1 MRNSAVLYIMQ
12 RAAEKAAFSLLR
24 DFGELEKLQVSH
36 KGFRNFVTSADRNS
50 ETRIV
55 QELTRA
61 HPDYS
66 FVCEE
71 SGFTEKNDMN
81 SVWIVD
87 PIDGTSN
94 FMRGIPYFAIN
105 IALKVNQEFTAGVTL
120 DPVRGE
126 CYKAEIGQ
134 GAFVGQK
141 SRLRVSGRENIK
153 EAVVA
158 TRAPI
163 SSDVK
168 LMEAGAILRKTGS
181 IALDLAYL
189 SAGKYD
195 VVVAHGA
202 CLWDVAAGVV
212 LVKESGGF
220 IRINSSGDGHYN
232 VIATS
237 SKNLLDN
244 CISLGL

>member
-1 MRNSAVLYIMQ
+1 MRSSATLYIMQ
-12 RAAEKAAFSLLR
+12 RAAEKAAFSLSR

-50 ETRIV
+50 EARIV
-55 QELTRA
+55 QELTHAR
-61 HPDYS
+61 PDYS
-66 FVCEE
+66 LVCEE
-71 SGFTEKNDMN
+71 SGFTEKEDKN

-105 IALKVNQEFTAGVTL
+105 IALRVNNEFTAGVTL

-126 CYKAEIGQ
+126 CYKAELGQ
-134 GAFVGQK
+134 GAFVGQRN
-141 SRLRVSGRENIK
+141 RLRVSGRENLK

-158 TRAPI
+158 TRV
-163 SSDVK
+163 SLDLDEK
-168 LMEAGAILRKTGS
+168 LIKAGVILRKTGS

-195 VVVAHGA
+195 IVVAHGA
-202 CLWDVAAGVV
+202 CLWDIAAGMV

-220 IRINSSGDGHYN
+220 IRVNSSGEYYN
-232 VIATS
+232 MIAAS
-237 SKNLLDN
+237 SKKLLDS
-244 CISLGL
+244 CINLGL

>member
-1 MRNSAVLYIMQ
+1 MRSSATLYIMQ
-12 RAAEKAAFSLLR
+12 RAADKAAFSLLR

-50 ETRIV
+50 EARII
-55 QELTRA
+55 QELTHAR
-61 HPDYS
+61 PDYS
-66 FVCEE
+66 LICEE
-71 SGFTEKNDMN
+71 SGLTEKDDNN

-105 IALKVNQEFTAGVTL
+105 IALQVNKEFIAGVTL

-126 CYKAEIGQ
+126 CYKAEVGQ
-134 GAFVGQK
+134 GAFVGQR
-141 SRLRVSGRENIK
+141 SRLRVSGRENMK

-158 TRAPI
+158 TRVSLGI
-163 SSDVK
+163 DEK
-168 LMEAGAILRKTGS
+168 LIKAGAILRKTGS

-195 VVVAHGA
+195 VVVAYDA
-202 CLWDVAAGVV
+202 CLWDIAAGIV
-212 LVKESGGF
+212 LVKEAGGF
-220 IRINSSGDGHYN
+220 ISMSAAGERYN
-232 VIATS
+232 IIATS
-237 SKNLLDN
+237 SKKLLDT

>member
-1 MRNSAVLYIMQ
+1 MQ
-12 RAAEKAAFSLLR
+12 RAADKAAFSLLR

-50 ETRIV
+50 EARII
-55 QELTRA
+55 QELTHAR
-61 HPDYS
+61 PDYS
-66 FVCEE
+66 LICEE
-71 SGFTEKNDMN
+71 SGLTEKDDNN

-105 IALKVNQEFTAGVTL
+105 IALQVNKEFIAGVTL

-126 CYKAEIGQ
+126 GYKAEVGQ
-134 GAFVGQK
+134 GAFVGQR
-141 SRLRVSGRENIK
+141 SRLRVSGRENMK

-158 TRAPI
+158 TRASLSI
-163 SSDVK
+163 DEK
-168 LMEAGAILRKTGS
+168 LIKAGGILRKTGS

-195 VVVAHGA
+195 VVVAYDA
-202 CLWDVAAGVV
+202 CLWDIAAGIV
-212 LVKESGGF
+212 LVKEAGGF
-220 IRINSSGDGHYN
+220 ISMSASGERYN
-232 VIATS
+232 IIATS
-237 SKNLLDN
+237 SKKLLDT

>member
-1 MRNSAVLYIMQ
+1 MRSSATLYIMQ

-50 ETRIV
+50 ETRIT
-55 QELTRA
+55 QELARA
-61 HPDYS
+61 RPDYS
-66 FVCEE
+66 ILCEE
-71 SGFTEKNDMN
+71 SGFTEKANN
-81 SVWIVD
+81 SSVWIVD

-105 IALKVNQEFTAGVTL
+105 IALQLNNEFTSGVTL

-126 CYKAEIGQ
+126 CYKAELGQ
-134 GAFVGQK
+134 GAFVGQRN
-141 SRLRVSGRENIK
+141 RLRVSGRENIK

-158 TRAPI
+158 ARAPLNI
-163 SSDVK
+163 DEKLVK
-168 LMEAGAILRKTGS
+168 AGAILRKTGS

-195 VVVAHGA
+195 IVVAHDA
-202 CLWDVAAGVV
+202 CLWDIAAGIV
-212 LVKESGGF
+212 LVKEAGGF
-220 IRINSSGDGHYN
+220 ISMSSSGESYN
-232 VIATS
+232 IIATS
-237 SKNLLDN
+237 SKKLLDI

>member
-1 MRNSAVLYIMQ
+1 MRSSATLYIMQ

-24 DFGELEKLQVSH
+24 DFGELENLQVSH

-50 ETRIV
+50 EARIV
-55 QELTRA
+55 QELTRTR
-61 HPDYS
+61 PNYS
-66 FVCEE
+66 LVCEE
-71 SGFTEKNDMN
+71 SGFTEKENSN

-105 IALKVNQEFTAGVTL
+105 IALQVNKEFTAGVTL
-120 DPVRGE
+120 DPIRGE
-126 CYKAEIGQ
+126 CYKAEVGQ

-141 SRLRVSGRENIK
+141 SRLRVSGRENMK
-153 EAVVA
+153 EAVVV
-158 TRAPI
+158 TRAPLNI
-163 SSDVK
+163 DEK
-168 LMEAGAILRKTGS
+168 LIKAGAILRKTGS

-195 VVVAHGA
+195 IVVAYDS
-202 CLWDVAAGVV
+202 CLWDIAAGVV

-220 IRINSSGDGHYN
+220 IRVNPSGEHYN
-232 VIATS
+232 IIATS
-237 SKNLLDN
+237 SKKLLDG